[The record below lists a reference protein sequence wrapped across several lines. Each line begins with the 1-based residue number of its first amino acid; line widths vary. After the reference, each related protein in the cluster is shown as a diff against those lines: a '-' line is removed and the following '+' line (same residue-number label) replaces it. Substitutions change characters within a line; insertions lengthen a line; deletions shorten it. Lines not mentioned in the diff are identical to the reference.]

1 MELWMSE
8 ITIIKYQYM
17 IPYARRNGETMPRAR
32 DYITDLAASGRYHFA
47 AEEMRKALGVSAD
60 AAKLSLY
67 RLGKRGLV
75 ASPARGFYIIVPPEY
90 KRLGSL
96 PADQFL
102 PALMDWRK
110 TRYYAGLLSA
120 AQFHGAAHHR
130 PQEFQ
135 VMVEKNQRPI
145 ECGSVRVSFIARK
158 KIRAVPVQSFNT
170 PRGTISVSTVEA
182 TAVDLAGY
190 PQHAGGLDQVATI
203 LVELAEKIDPKL
215 LTAAAQTAPLPWAQR
230 LGYLLEQVDAKEKAS
245 LLKSYVQENARDWT
259 ALVPGASRARA
270 RRADDWLLYVNAE
283 VEPEA

>member
-1 MELWMSE
+1 
-8 ITIIKYQYM
+8 M
-17 IPYARRNGETMPRAR
+17 IPYASRIGKTVSKAR
-32 DYITDLAASGRYHFA
+32 DYITDLAVSGRYHFA

-67 RLGKRGLV
+67 RLAKRGLV

-102 PALMDWRK
+102 PALMEWRK

-120 AQFHGAAHHR
+120 AQYHGAAHHR
-130 PQEFQ
+130 PQELQ

-158 KIRAVPVQSFNT
+158 KMRAVPVQSFNT

-190 PQHAGGLDQVATI
+190 PHHAGGLDQVAT
-203 LVELAEKIDPKL
+203 LLQELAEKMDAQSL
-215 LTAAAQTAPLPWAQR
+215 VAAAKTAPLPWAQR
-230 LGYLLEQVDAKEKAS
+230 LGYLLELLDAKEPAS
-245 LLKSYVQENARDWT
+245 LLKAYVQENARDWT
-259 ALVPGASRARA
+259 QLVPGARRART

-283 VEPEA
+283 VESET